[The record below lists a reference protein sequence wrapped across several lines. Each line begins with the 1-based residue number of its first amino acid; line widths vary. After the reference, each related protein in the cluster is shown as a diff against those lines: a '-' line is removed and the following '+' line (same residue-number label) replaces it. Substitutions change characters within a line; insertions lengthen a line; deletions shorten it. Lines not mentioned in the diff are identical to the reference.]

1 MSQLA
6 NFETFGHGTPAL
18 QIKAEPPFY
27 PGDDRRPGGVRG
39 VAVVA
44 DVLHGAAGGGL
55 HLRLRRRRR
64 LRLLLGGGRLLRAG
78 MGLSAKFIR
87 FGLGFWHDLIKLEL
101 IFN

>member
-1 MSQLA
+1 M
-6 NFETFGHGTPAL
+6 
-18 QIKAEPPFY
+18 KAEPAVD
-27 PGDDRRPGGVRG
+27 PGDDRRAGRVRG

-44 DVLHGAAGGGL
+44 DILHGAAGGGL

-78 MGLSAKFIR
+78 MGLSAKYIR
-87 FGLGFWHDLIKLEL
+87 FGLGFWHDLIKSEL